1 MKHRESM
8 KIEEKARNEL
18 VALLSAI
25 SAVKTISIKSEPTS
39 DGVVLD
45 FLIELE
51 HARKKY
57 DLVCEVKSNGQPRH
71 IRNALF
77 QLNHFVRHFDNNAYP
92 VIIAPYLSQRSQDL
106 CRADECGY
114 VDFVGNVHLA
124 FGSVY
129 IDRKTDET
137 PKNEQRSLRS
147 MFKPKA
153 ANILRNLLNDPE
165 RRWRVADLAEIA
177 NASVGH
183 VSEVGQAL
191 REREWAAQSK
201 NGLYLTDPDGLL
213 DAWSQEYEQPEG
225 ERVNLYTHLHGSALI
240 NAIEKLMANY
250 PEPKIVFGSY
260 TAADWLAPYART
272 GKTYLYADEHGLGAL
287 QQHLELQQ
295 PLKGPNIEI
304 CVPDEDG
311 VLNDIERFSD
321 HVICTSAV
329 QTYLDL
335 MNSGERGREAAE
347 HLRKAKLQWQ

>member
-1 MKHRESM
+1 M
-8 KIEEKARNEL
+8 KIEEEARNEL

-25 SAVKTISIKSEPTS
+25 DAIKIINIKREPASE
-39 DGVVLD
+39 DVILD
-45 FLIELE
+45 FLVELE

-57 DLVCEVKSNGQPRH
+57 HLACEVKSNGQPRH
-71 IRNALF
+71 IRNAIF
-77 QLNHFVRHFDNNAYP
+77 QLHHFARNFGNTAYP
-92 VIIAPYLSQRSQDL
+92 VIIAPYLSPKSQDL
-106 CRADECGY
+106 CRAERFGY
-114 VDFVGNVHLA
+114 LDFVGNVHLE

-137 PKNEQRSLRS
+137 PKGEQRSLRS
-147 MFKPKA
+147 IFKPKA

-165 RRWRVADLAEIA
+165 RRWRVAKLAETA

-191 REREWAAQSK
+191 REREWAVQSR

-213 DAWSQEYEQPEG
+213 DAWSQEYEQPDG
-225 ERVNLYTHLHGSALI
+225 ERVELYTHLHGSALI
-240 NAIEKLMANY
+240 NTIEELMADY
-250 PEPKIVFGSY
+250 PDPKIVFGSY
-260 TAADWLAPYART
+260 TAADWLGPYARA
-272 GKTYLYADEHGLGAL
+272 GKTYLYADERGLGAL
-287 QQHLELQQ
+287 QKRLNLQQ

-304 CVPDEDG
+304 CVPNEDG
-311 VLNDIERFSD
+311 VLNDIERFSK

>member
-1 MKHRESM
+1 MKHSEAM
-8 KIEEKARNEL
+8 KIEEEAKNKL

-25 SAVKTISIKSEPTS
+25 DAINIINIQKEIKLQ
-39 DGVVLD
+39 DLGFD
-45 FLIELE
+45 ILIELE

-57 DLVCEVKSNGQPRH
+57 HIVCEVKSNGQPRH
-71 IRNALF
+71 VRNAIFQLKHFIRNF
-77 QLNHFVRHFDNNAYP
+77 EKTAYP
-92 VIIAPYLSQRSQDL
+92 VIIAPYLSERSQDL
-106 CRADECGY
+106 CRADGCGY
-114 VDFVGNVHLA
+114 VDFVGNVHLE

-129 IDRKTDET
+129 IDRKTDKT

-147 MFKPKA
+147 IFKPKA

-165 RRWRVADLAEIA
+165 RRWRVADLSETA
-177 NASVGH
+177 NASAGH

-213 DAWSQEYEQPEG
+213 DAWSQEYEQPDG

-240 NAIEKLMANY
+240 NAIEELMADY

-260 TAADWLAPYART
+260 TAADWLGPYART
-272 GKTYLYADEHGLGAL
+272 GKTYLYADERGLGAL

-304 CVPDEDG
+304 CVPNEDG
-311 VLNDIERFSD
+311 VLNDIERFGD

>member
-1 MKHRESM
+1 M
-8 KIEEKARNEL
+8 KIEEKAKNEL

-25 SAVKTISIKSEPTS
+25 DAVQITGIEQEPT
-39 DGVVLD
+39 GVDRGVD
-45 FLIELE
+45 FLIDLE

-57 DLVCEVKSNGQPRH
+57 HLACEVKSNGQPRH
-71 IRNALF
+71 IRNAIF
-77 QLNHFVRHFDNNAYP
+77 QLNHFVRNYSNTAYP

-106 CRADECGY
+106 CRADGCGY
-114 VDFVGNVHLA
+114 VDFVGNVHVK

-137 PKNEQRSLRS
+137 PKSDQRSLRS
-147 MFKPKA
+147 IFKPKA

-165 RRWRVADLAEIA
+165 RRWRVAELSETA

-213 DAWSQEYEQPEG
+213 DAWSQEYEQPDG
-225 ERVNLYTHLHGSALI
+225 ERVELYTHLHGSALI
-240 NAIEKLMANY
+240 NTIEELMADY

-260 TAADWLAPYART
+260 TAADWLGPYARA
-272 GKTYLYADEHGLGAL
+272 GKTYLYADERGLGAL
-287 QQHLELQQ
+287 QERLNLQQ

-304 CVPDEDG
+304 CVPNEDG
-311 VLNDIERFSD
+311 VLNDVERFGE

-335 MNSGERGREAAE
+335 TNSGERGREAAE